1 MGIFA
6 LLSVIALQ
14 APAAI
19 QTFDPDA
26 HSQTITQCDQ
36 LISHPDDPYRVAP
49 GVGRKNADLPAA
61 ISACETAIAE
71 DAGNPRLN
79 YQLARAYG
87 YSGMGQKALP
97 YRKKSVEAGY
107 PQSLFVVGFITLLGL
122 NEQPQDTCE
131 GGRLIRASA
140 KAGRLA
146 GQIAFPDYYLEGRF
160 ATCDFDVSKA
170 ELLTYLKAAQETA
183 TGDFYKSML
192 VRRLADDVEAH
203 DGY

>member
-6 LLSVIALQ
+6 LLSVVALQ

-19 QTFDPDA
+19 QTFDPNA
-26 HSQTITQCDQ
+26 HSQTITQCDR

-49 GVGRKNADLPAA
+49 GVDRKDADLPAA
-61 ISACETAIAE
+61 VKACEAAIAK
-71 DAGNPRLN
+71 DADNPRLN

-87 YSGMGQKALP
+87 YSGLGKKALP
-97 YRKKSVEAGY
+97 YRKNAVESGY

-140 KAGRLA
+140 KAERLA

-160 ATCDFDVSKA
+160 AKCDFDVSKT
-170 ELLTYLKAAQETA
+170 ELLSYLKAARESA

-192 VRRLADDVEAH
+192 VRRLADDVETH
-203 DGY
+203 NGY